1 VRFFHYYAHKKVGF
15 DDKRSIMKSAEYMY
29 CSMFGSYWLDCE
41 VLESLDDDKFKIRFY
56 NDFIEEYETV
66 EVDGDRLQFS
76 QV

>member
-1 VRFFHYYAHKKVGF
+1 MQK
-15 DDKRSIMKSAEYMY
+15 AEYMY

-41 VLESLDDDKFKIRFY
+41 VLESLDDNKFKIRFY

-66 EVDGDRLQFS
+66 ETDRDRLQFS